1 MNFPFLKSIFGLL
14 TLIIFCCCG
23 SDKNTD
29 GGLLWRITGNGLQEP
44 SYLFGTNHG
53 MSGDF
58 LNQVPHFFEVL
69 DSVKQLAVES
79 DPATPGR
86 LDLIKP
92 VNKYLSPQFSYRDL
106 LNEDEIAV
114 LDTLLSRYAKVDSEK
129 INSAPSHLLINL
141 QMSMT
146 RKESLKWAEVN
157 PYLRMVDFSR
167 NIDSRILKIA
177 KFRSYP
183 IVELDS
189 EEEMDRLGLRDWS
202 ILFSSDDIQVQ
213 AKEVIQA
220 LVDMEKDSLIAITK
234 KGQEAYYAQDLNS
247 IGQWSTHPKLLK
259 DKKAEEIYYNMCTA
273 RNIFWIERIVSA
285 IEQQPTIIAVG
296 VGHLPGE
303 KGVINLLRDQGFT
316 VQPVE

>member
-129 INSAPSHLLINL
+129 INSAPFHLLINL
-141 QMSMT
+141 QMGIT
-146 RKESLKWAEVN
+146 RNESLKWAEVN

-202 ILFSSDDIQVQ
+202 ILFSSDDLQVQ
-213 AKEVIQA
+213 AKEVIRA
-220 LVDMEKDSLIAITK
+220 LVDLEKDSLIAITK

-247 IGQWSTHPKLLK
+247 TGQWSTHPKLLK

-285 IEQQPTIIAVG
+285 IEQQPTMIAVG

>member
-1 MNFPFLKSIFGLL
+1 MLKSIFGSLL
-14 TLIIFCCCG
+14 MLIVFSSCG

-29 GGLLWRITGNGLQEP
+29 GGLLWRISGNGLQEP

-69 DSVKQLAVES
+69 DSVEQLAVES
-79 DPATPGR
+79 DPATR
-86 LDLIKP
+86 RSLDSIKP
-92 VNKYLSPQFSYRDL
+92 VSRYLQPDMSYRDL
-106 LNEDEIAV
+106 LDEDEIAV
-114 LDTLLSRYAKVDSEK
+114 LDAVLLRYATVDSEK
-129 INSAPSHLLINL
+129 INSAPFHLLINL

-146 RKESLKWAEVN
+146 RKESLKWAEEN
-157 PYLRMVDFSR
+157 PYLRMVNFSR

-202 ILFSSDDIQVQ
+202 ILFSSDDIKVQ

-220 LVDMEKDSLIAITK
+220 LIDLERDSIIAIAK
-234 KGQEAYYAQDLNS
+234 KGQEAYYAQDINS
-247 IGQWSTHPKLLK
+247 LSQWNTHPKLLK

-273 RNIFWIERIVSA
+273 RNIFWTDRIVSA
-285 IEQQPTIIAVG
+285 IAQQPTMIAVG
-296 VGHLPGE
+296 VAHLPGE
-303 KGVINLLRDQGFT
+303 KGVINLLRDRGFT